1 MDAGCRGCGSE
12 PSRREVL
19 IRAFQAALGVTV
31 VGVATPILEACGIG
45 PTGVGRSA
53 ATTFDVSQLT
63 TDGQALVTRD
73 NGPDGA
79 PVLIVRQSAGQ
90 FLALSMQCTHQG
102 CTIGAPSG
110 GIMTCPC
117 HGAQFDL
124 QGAVVRGPAAFPLHR
139 YGVTYDAA
147 AQTLTIS

>member
-1 MDAGCRGCGSE
+1 MDSECRGCGGA
-12 PSRREVL
+12 PSRRDVVIRVL
-19 IRAFQAALGVTV
+19 QAALGVTV
-31 VGVATPILEACGIG
+31 VGVATPLLEACGIS
-45 PTGVGRSA
+45 PTGVGRPT

-63 TDGQALVTRD
+63 ADGQALVTRD

-79 PVLIVRQSAGQ
+79 PVLIIRQSDGE

-102 CTIGAPSG
+102 CTISAPSG

-117 HGAQFDL
+117 HGAQYNL

-139 YGVTYDAA
+139 YGVTYDATA
-147 AQTLTIS
+147 DTVTIS